1 LIVNFAPIHVRS
13 ANVGTSPIPRRGNSR
28 TRSENTRACTRTAT
42 EVPTEIKDRHPWLQ
56 AIDYG

>member
-1 LIVNFAPIHVRS
+1 MWALRQFLGAATAEQDLKTREPAP
-13 ANVGTSPIPRRGNSR
+13 GP
-28 TRSENTRACTRTAT
+28 T